1 MSVISLILFLIIAIY
16 ILRYWIALAF
26 SWPLIRLMSKKRKKN
41 FISEEISSE
50 ILAESLEQIQYE
62 VPEEVPEE
70 SSLKNLE
77 KNSKENSEENS
88 EERSEGKG
96 GCYKRL
102 KNVFNGYMRY
112 MDIKTGM
119 LPSHAIRKF
128 IFRHVFLVQI
138 DEKAVL
144 YYGSEI
150 RGHSNLHIH
159 VGAIVGDKSLLDA
172 RNGIEICE
180 DANLSSNV
188 SIYTEQHDYNDKY
201 FRALS
206 QTKST
211 RGIKKDASSSSH
223 FDSPS
228 QLDSSSELASTSDLG
243 STLLSVR
250 IGKRAWI
257 GPNVIILPGVKV
269 GEGAVVGAG
278 AVVTKD
284 LEPYSVNVGIPA
296 RKIRERAK
304 NLEYHF
310 DGSFLPFY

>member
-1 MSVISLILFLIIAIY
+1 MSIISLILFLIIAIY

-62 VPEEVPEE
+62 VPEEVTEE
-70 SSLKNLE
+70 SSLKNL
-77 KNSKENSEENS
+77 EENS
-88 EERSEGKG
+88 EERSEGQG

-138 DEKAVL
+138 DKKAVL

-150 RGHSNLHIH
+150 RGHANLHIH
-159 VGAIVGDKSLLDA
+159 GGAIVGDKALLDA

-206 QTKST
+206 QTKGT
-211 RGIKKDASSSSH
+211 RGNKKDASS
-223 FDSPS
+223 
-228 QLDSSSELASTSDLG
+228 TSD
-243 STLLSVR
+243 LSVR

-310 DGSFLPFY
+310 DGSFLPFL